1 MRGSRLLSPSS
12 LSRNTMNLQAKA
24 AKREREAAA
33 RRVRAIPSAAP
44 SLSAAAAAET
54 LAAAASA
61 LPSLRHHSDRRRRR
75 SSSRIKRHTEYDAQN
90 TRVIILFRERRSFH
104 LRDRFQG
111 SRAIGLKKKGGR
123 RAGYRLLVCFVRPCD
138 HRCFS
143 SPAPVRLCDVLC
155 APNINT
161 SPRS

>member
-12 LSRNTMNLQAKA
+12 LSRNTMYLQAKA

-90 TRVIILFRERRSFH
+90 TRVIIVIQRETFFSLARSFS
-104 LRDRFQG
+104 RFQ
-111 SRAIGLKKKGGR
+111 SNWTKKERGAACR
-123 RAGYRLLVCFVRPCD
+123 V
-138 HRCFS
+138 S
-143 SPAPVRLCDVLC
+143 SPCLLRPSVRSSVFLL
-155 APNINT
+155 AG
-161 SPRS
+161 PRSFV